1 MGEFGEDFTDYM
13 DTLAAREEA
22 ERERQAMYDR
32 HEVWCFVASIGK
44 RCFLD
49 PRCLFRILLH
59 NTCLFVFFKK
69 IFLLLSISDL

>member
-32 HEVWCFVASIGK
+32 HEVCF
-44 RCFLD
+44 
-49 PRCLFRILLH
+49 
-59 NTCLFVFFKK
+59 FF
-69 IFLLLSISDL
+69 DVVDV